1 MQFTIFRSAFH
12 DQAQFLCISFL
23 GFPLTGAEN
32 KGTVQAYPRLL
43 TGMSAYENVKFA
55 VFVWELSCPL
65 TRVC

>member
-1 MQFTIFRSAFH
+1 MIRPNFSVFLFKGFH
-12 DQAQFLCISFL
+12 LREL
-23 GFPLTGAEN
+23 KN
-32 KGTVQAYPRLL
+32 KGTVQAYPRPL

>member
-23 GFPLTGAEN
+23 GFPLTGAEKQRN
-32 KGTVQAYPRLL
+32 RIPL